1 MAPEP
6 TLLVNAVPVDIE
18 TAVLPVPVTTPS
30 KMMPFAE
37 LCKDTV
43 LLLEVA
49 PLAPTVSVP
58 PVLPTSTKPPV
69 ALAVT
74 VTLPVLDSHM
84 PPALNVPL
92 VALIVVAAVLI
103 GSMPVTVPPMA
114 VPAVKVNV
122 LAVTVNGPEPVGLI
136 ILLLGAFRV
145 RSTLEVP
152 KLLSTMNVLL
162 AKVSSVTR
170 ILLFGPAALVPWVTR
185 LIRLVFSVLSSTK
198 LMLPAGPLPL
208 EVRFNRVPVEALP
221 AVVVVYTG
229 AAMPIPPAALS
240 VTLPVALVI
249 LALLRPPPS
258 PLIFPVPAVVVI
270 SVTPVPLTPAFIFSA
285 PPAVL
290 MSTKPL
296 PPFTSPIMFKP
307 VELPPLLSVKP
318 EPVVNVPSLAT
329 VLPVWPRMAEP
340 VALVLPVRMSAV
352 TPPPEP
358 SVMLPTEFRVTVLP
372 VAAPPLTA
380 APRAM
385 ALPAV
390 VVARVTPVPVMP
402 ALTLSGPPAVLMEAS
417 PVPLLTMPVTL
428 RPVVLMSSFRVKP
441 APAVNPA
448 RLATLLPD
456 WPRIAVAVAPV
467 ALPLRVFAVITP
479 PTAWVMLP
487 AELRVTVLPT
497 ALPPLTD
504 APRAMA
510 LPAVVVA
517 RVTPVPVMTE
527 LTLSGPPAVLMEASP
542 VPLSTMPVTFRPVVL
557 PPFSRVKPAPALK
570 SARLA
575 TLLPV
580 WPRITVAAAPNV
592 VPVSVPA
599 VMVPALWLM
608 LPAEARVT
616 VRLPPLTAAPRAMA
630 LPGVVVARVTPKP
643 VMPALTLSGP
653 PAVLMEASPLPLLT
667 RPVTF
672 RPVVL
677 PPSFRVKPAPAVKV
691 PRLATLLL
699 PWPRIAVAVAPVVLP
714 VSVPA
719 VMVPALWL
727 MLPFEVRVT
736 VPLPPLTAAP
746 RAMALPALVVTR
758 VTPVPVM
765 PALTLSGPPAV
776 LMEVSPVPLLTRP
789 VTFRPVV
796 LLPSFRVKPAPA
808 VNVPRLATLLPLWPK
823 IAVEDA
829 PLVLP
834 VRVLAVIRPL
844 AVWLMPPFEVSV
856 TVSPTAVPPF
866 TAAPRA
872 MALPAV
878 VVARVTPVPVM
889 SALTLSGPP
898 AVLMETSPVPLL
910 TRPVTFRPVVLLPSF
925 RVKPAPAVNP
935 PRLATLLPV
944 WPRIAVAVAPVV
956 LPVRVFALIRPL
968 AAWVMLAAE
977 LRVTV
982 LPTALPPLTLP
993 LTAMLLLVPLVDR
1006 VTPVPVTL
1014 PLLLPSTTKLPV
1026 LVIEAKPV
1034 PALTGP
1040 VTVSPEFVP
1049 PL

>member
-372 VAAPPLTA
+372 VAAPPLTD

-390 VVARVTPVPVMP
+390 VVARVTPVPVMTE
-402 ALTLSGPPAVLMEAS
+402 LTLSGPPAVLMEAS

-677 PPSFRVKPAPAVKV
+677 R
-691 PRLATLLL
+691 
-699 PWPRIAVAVAPVVLP
+699 
-714 VSVPA
+714 
-719 VMVPALWL
+719 
-727 MLPFEVRVT
+727 
-736 VPLPPLTAAP
+736 
-746 RAMALPALVVTR
+746 
-758 VTPVPVM
+758 
-765 PALTLSGPPAV
+765 
-776 LMEVSPVPLLTRP
+776 
-789 VTFRPVV
+789 
-796 LLPSFRVKPAPA
+796 PSFRVKPAPA